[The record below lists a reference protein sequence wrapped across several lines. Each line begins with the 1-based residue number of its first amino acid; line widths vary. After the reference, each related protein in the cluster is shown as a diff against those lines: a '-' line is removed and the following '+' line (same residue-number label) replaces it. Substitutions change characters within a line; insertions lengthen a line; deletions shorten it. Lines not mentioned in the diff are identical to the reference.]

1 MIKFVISMDKKRR
14 INMVRSTGYKTV
26 TLHPVDKKYSNKRIE
41 DSCDYYEKFDVDEQ
55 DLPFLND
62 AQIVEFAVIDKKAFI
77 LTRNKRGETAE
88 YVSELTDFA
97 LFIDMTDLI
106 RYILLYGNLR
116 KALPNEYNDTF
127 NEYNRYIEF

>member
-1 MIKFVISMDKKRR
+1 MKFAISMDKKRR
-14 INMVRSTGYKTV
+14 INMVRSDGYRMIPLDPIERLYGK
-26 TLHPVDKKYSNKRIE
+26 KRIE
-41 DSCDYYEKFDVDEQ
+41 DTCEYYENFDVDEQ

-62 AQIVEFAVIDKKAFI
+62 AQIVEFSMIDKKAFI
-77 LTRNKRGETAE
+77 LTKNKRGETAE
-88 YVSELTDFA
+88 YVSELTEFV

-106 RYILLYGNLR
+106 RYILLYGKNLR